1 MKAWI
6 IKDIAPM
13 KVEAKWD
20 CERADEVL
28 FGMPIEI
35 LSQEMGDWYKIKTH
49 YRYEGMMH
57 SSQFL
62 VEELCSE
69 KWLQGKKKMII
80 KSNAD
85 IVAEP
90 KVQGAFIAE
99 LPRGSWIVTTDELVE
114 ERWQR
119 VVLPNGTEGFTRIE
133 NIMETPEPA
142 EDVEDLRQALVQAA
156 ELYQGAQYRWGGKTT
171 RGLDCSGLCS
181 MAYMLSGILI
191 YRDAKIV
198 EGFPLVEIPKDEI
211 KKGDLLFFPGHV
223 AMYIGDDEYIHSSSG
238 LNGVGY
244 NSLNPQAENF
254 NEYLFNNFT
263 MAASIFR

>member
-6 IKDIAPM
+6 VKDIAPM
-13 KVEAKWD
+13 KMEARWD

-28 FGMPIEI
+28 FGMPIEV
-35 LSQEMGDWYKIKTH
+35 LSHEGGDWYKIKTH
-49 YRYEGMMH
+49 YRYEGLMH

-69 KWLQGKKKMII
+69 SWLQGKKKMII

-85 IVAEP
+85 VIAEP
-90 KVQGAFIAE
+90 KVQGAFITG
-99 LPRGSWIVTTDELVE
+99 LPRGSWIVAADELID

-119 VVLPNGTEGFTRIE
+119 VILPNGIEGFTRVE
-133 NIMETPEPA
+133 NLVAMPEP
-142 EDVEDLRQALVQAA
+142 VEDEESLRQALVDAA
-156 ELYQGAQYRWGGKTT
+156 ELYLGVQYRWGGKTT

-181 MAYMLSGILI
+181 MAYIINGVFI
-191 YRDAKIV
+191 YRDAAIV
-198 EGFPLVEIPKDEI
+198 DGFPLHAIPKDEI

-223 AMYIGDDEYIHSSSG
+223 AMYIGDGQYIHSSSG

-244 NSLNPQAENF
+244 NSLNPEDENY
-254 NEYLFNNFT
+254 NDYLLNNFT
-263 MAASIFR
+263 EAASIFR